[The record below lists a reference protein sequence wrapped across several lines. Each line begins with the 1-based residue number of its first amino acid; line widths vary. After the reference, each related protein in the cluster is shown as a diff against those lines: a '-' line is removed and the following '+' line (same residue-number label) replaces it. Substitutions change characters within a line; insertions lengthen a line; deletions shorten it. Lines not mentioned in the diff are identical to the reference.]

1 MQGHGWVGLAI
12 AGVFLLSFA
21 GRAHWVRVE
30 EAAIAPSGSAKQTE
44 GKLSTSD
51 APSQSIPVR
60 RIVSLA
66 PSTTETLFAL
76 GLGERVVGVSRF
88 CDWPSEVRNRPQV
101 GGLFDPNL
109 ERILRL
115 QPDVVIGLDG
125 QPDTLWP
132 MRKLG
137 LPLVVVD
144 HRSIDGLLE
153 SIRVLGGVCGASA
166 EAERLLRDIQDRL
179 EAVGRRVSG
188 RPRPRVLVSVQRTIG
203 AGRIENIYIAGR
215 EGHLGRIVQLAGG
228 DNAAP
233 AAWAAFP
240 IVSAE
245 SLLVLDPDVI
255 FDLVPGFCSQNVP
268 REQILADWQSLEG
281 LRAVREGRVYVLD
294 EDFVFRPG
302 PRFILLV
309 EKLARLLH
317 PEAFAGQ
324 TERPVPR
331 WAASQR

>member
-21 GRAHWVRVE
+21 GRGHWVQVE
-30 EAAIAPSGSAKQTE
+30 DPTVADGVFYKQTAGRLWSPGAPS
-44 GKLSTSD
+44 
-51 APSQSIPVR
+51 PSKPVR

-66 PSTTETLFAL
+66 PSVTETLFAL
-76 GLGERVVGVSRF
+76 GLGDRVVGVSRF
-88 CDWPSEVRNRPQV
+88 CNWPTEVQSLPQV

-109 ERILRL
+109 ERIVRL
-115 QPDVVIGLDG
+115 APDLVIGLDG

-153 SIRVLGGVCGASA
+153 SIQVLGGVCGAEA
-166 EAERLLRDIQDRL
+166 EAKRLLQDIQRRL
-179 EAVGRRVSG
+179 EVVARRVSG
-188 RPRPRVLVSVQRTIG
+188 RPRPKVLVSVQRTVG
-203 AGRIENIYIAGR
+203 AGRIENMYIAGR

-255 FDLVPGFCSQNVP
+255 LDLVPGFCSAHIP
-268 REQILADWQSLEG
+268 REQILADWQSLGG
-281 LRAVREGRVYVLD
+281 LRAVRQGRVYVLD

-317 PEAFAGQ
+317 PEAFA
-324 TERPVPR
+324 EEAESPAP
-331 WAASQR
+331 